1 MKKIKKIMAMLLAMV
16 MVLGMTVTASA
27 AEADEADD
35 GIVGTSDDKGTITVS
50 GIDAEANNGN
60 LKVTAY
66 PIVKATYD
74 PKKGNFT
81 GYDVVYKSVEPA
93 INLEKKDESGNIA
106 ITQAHLNAV
115 IGALDNQSETYK
127 MTAGSQGDYTATVPV
142 GSYLVVVSGA
152 EAKVYSPMVVSV
164 NYVNQE
170 GNNGIQDG
178 KVTTVT
184 TIEDGNA
191 WVKETDQPNFTKVEE
206 DVAGDKN
213 GETAYGNSVN
223 VGSKVEYTL
232 TINPVPY
239 YGGSHP
245 VFNVVDTLGA
255 GLTYDANS
263 LKVQLV
269 GFSKDDQAE
278 DQAEDLVAGTD
289 YTFAQDIENPQELT
303 VNFVVSNKYTLNAK
317 VTADTNCKIVIT
329 YTATLNDRASLAAN
343 TPPYGE
349 NVNTAVLNYTKDSK
363 VSGDTV
369 EDTIEEKTY
378 TYSFDLNNFLTKTNE
393 KGVVTEDLA
402 DAKFGL
408 YTDEQ
413 CETLYKNEFNKSA
426 DKDRNGFYF
435 TDKNGKLSIKGLE
448 AGTYHLKELE
458 APNGYSVNTHVFKI
472 EIAATYAGTGGQ
484 EKDEG
489 QLTSWTLKVDGEP
502 VTVVGGKNP
511 NGFAIKNTKLSSL
524 PSTGGIGTTIFTIG
538 GCAIMIAAAGLFFAS
553 RRKANK

>member
-27 AEADEADD
+27 AVTSD
-35 GIVGTSDDKGTITVS
+35 GIVGTSDDKGTITVY
-50 GIDAEANNGN
+50 GIDAEEGN
-60 LKVTAY
+60 KLTVTAY
-66 PIVKATYD
+66 QIVKAKYD
-74 PKKGNFT
+74 ANNYFSGYETVYPDVAPVISLTPNEKGEISIGLN
-81 GYDVVYKSVEPA
+81 E
-93 INLEKKDESGNIA
+93 
-106 ITQAHLNAV
+106 LNAIIAAQKV
-115 IGALDNQSETYK
+115 ENTSYS
-127 MTAGSQGDYTATVPV
+127 MTASQDGSYTATVPV

-170 GNNGIQDG
+170 GNNEIQDG
-178 KVTTVT
+178 KVT

-191 WVKETDQPNFTKVEE
+191 WVKETDQPNFTKVEKDKTGKTE
-206 DVAGDKN
+206 D
-213 GETAYGNSVN
+213 ETKYGNSVN

-245 VFNVVDTLGA
+245 VFNVVDTLDA

-269 GFSKDDQAE
+269 GSSKDAQAE
-278 DQAEDLVAGTD
+278 DQAEDLVEGTD
-289 YTFAQDIENPQELT
+289 YTFTQDIANPQKLT
-303 VNFVVSNKYTLNAK
+303 VDFVVNNTYTLNDE
-317 VTADTNCKIVIT
+317 VTADTKCKIVIT
-329 YTATLNDRASLAAN
+329 YTATLNDEARLAAN
-343 TPPYGE
+343 TTPYGE

-363 VSGDTV
+363 VSGDNV
-369 EDTIEEKTY
+369 KGTIEEKTY

-393 KGVVTEDLA
+393 KGEVTKDLA
-402 DAKFGL
+402 GAKFGL

-413 CETLYKNEFNKSA
+413 CKTLYKNEFNKS
-426 DKDRNGFYF
+426 GFYF
-435 TDKNGKLSIKGLE
+435 TNDVGKLSIKGLE
-448 AGTYHLKELE
+448 AGTYYLKELA

-472 EIAATYAGTGGQ
+472 DIGATYAEAKTS

-489 QLTSWTLKVDGEP
+489 QLTSWTLEVDEQE
-502 VTVVGGKNP
+502 VTVDKDSTP
-511 NGFAIKNTKLSSL
+511 NGFVIKNTKLSSL

-538 GCAIMIAAAGLFFAS
+538 GCAIMVAAAGLFFAS

>member
-1 MKKIKKIMAMLLAMV
+1 MKIKKIMAMLLAMV

-50 GIDAEANNGN
+50 GIDAEANNEN

-74 PKKGNFT
+74 PTKGNFT
-81 GYDVVYKSVEPA
+81 GYDVVYKGVQPA
-93 INLEKKDESGNIA
+93 IDLEKQDESGNIE

-115 IGALDNQSETYK
+115 IGALDNPSEKYE
-127 MTAGSQGDYTATVPV
+127 MTAGSQDDYTATVPV

-164 NYVNQE
+164 NYVNQN
-170 GNNGIQDG
+170 GNNAIQG
-178 KVTTVT
+178 GTVT
-184 TIEDGNA
+184 TIKDGNA
-191 WVKETDQPNFTKVEE
+191 WVKETDQPNFTKVEK
-206 DVAGDKN
+206 DAAGNRVD
-213 GETAYGNSVN
+213 ETNYGNSVN

-232 TINPVPY
+232 TIDPVPY

-245 VFNVVDTLGA
+245 VFNVVDTLDA
-255 GLTYDANS
+255 GLTYDARS

-269 GFSKDDQAE
+269 GSSEEDQAE
-278 DQAEDLVAGTD
+278 DQAKYLVAGTD
-289 YTFAQDIENPQELT
+289 YKFTQDIANPQKLT
-303 VNFVVSNKYTLNAK
+303 VDFVVNNTYTLNDE

-329 YTATLNDRASLAAN
+329 YTATLNGQASLAAN
-343 TPPYGE
+343 ITPYGE

-369 EDTIEEKTY
+369 KDTIEEKTY
-378 TYSFDLNNFLTKTNE
+378 TYSFDLDNFLTKTNE
-393 KGVVTEDLA
+393 KGEVTADLA
-402 DAKFGL
+402 GAKFGL

-413 CETLYKNEFNKSA
+413 CTNAYRNTFNTSTEDP
-426 DKDRNGFYF
+426 DKKGFYF
-435 TDKNGKLSIKGLE
+435 TDRSGKLSIKGLE
-448 AGTYHLKELE
+448 AGTYYLKELA
-458 APNGYSVNTHVFKI
+458 APDGYSVNTHVFTI
-472 EIAATYAGTGGQ
+472 EIGATYADANTSG
-484 EKDEG
+484 KDEG
-489 QLTSWTLKVDGEP
+489 QLTSWTLKVDGAP
-502 VTVVGGKNP
+502 VTVGTDENQ
-511 NGFAIKNTKLSSL
+511 NGFVIKNTKLSSL

-538 GCAIMIAAAGLFFAS
+538 GCAIMVAAAGLFFAS